1 MASVEDTH
9 TTQAQHVLSDGKV
22 RQYLRKYY
30 YIANE
35 PSLDKEYGD
44 LFTEDGVFIMGSRK
58 ATGRE
63 AQGKSNTDQPS
74 SSAIRSLRK
83 KIWEEVPNRD
93 HDAVKMFSHG
103 NHEDDTE
110 LMVLGTAT
118 WGYHEGH
125 KNVGD
130 WAAHIKLEMGKDD
143 QLRCSFY
150 QIIM

>member
-1 MASVEDTH
+1 MGSIDETH
-9 TTQAQHVLSDGKV
+9 LTQAQHVLSDGKV

-35 PSLDKEYGD
+35 PGIDKEYGD
-44 LFTEDGVFIMGSRK
+44 LFTEDGVFIMGDRK

-63 AQGKSNTDQPS
+63 A
-74 SSAIRSLRK
+74 IRALRK

-150 QIIM
+150 QIIMDHTVHTKKQKK